1 MKIKEFFE
9 FDPQLFEDGAAMGGD
24 DGGDGKGSGADS
36 YEQPDSDLDTDPD
49 LDADGMDQ
57 EDPEADFDELIHG
70 KYKDQYQKRVNS
82 AINKRLKGSSKD
94 AETGKKI
101 MSAVAMRY
109 GMKDSDPEA
118 ILKALEDDKN
128 LLDDA
133 AAKAGLTPAQY
144 KRMMELEQEKTAR
157 ERQDERIRKEGLKE
171 QYTRQINKQVA
182 ECKKLFPGFDIEKEL
197 QNREFSDLLKAGI
210 DVTKAYKTVHM
221 DEIMSGGMKMAMQKG
236 TEKVAA
242 AVRSNARRAEEG
254 GSGSSPAVNIS
265 RDYGKMTDDEFRK
278 FREKVKNG
286 EV

>member
-1 MKIKEFFE
+1 MKIKGHFE
-9 FDPQLFEDGAAMGGD
+9 FDPQLFEDGAAIGGE
-24 DGGDGKGSGADS
+24 DGGDSKGSGADS
-36 YEQPDSDLDTDPD
+36 YEQPNSDLGVDSDPEPD
-49 LDADGMDQ
+49 GLDQ
-57 EDPEADFDELIHG
+57 EDPDADFDELIHG

-109 GMKDSDPEA
+109 GIKDSDPEA
-118 ILKALEDDKN
+118 ILSAIENDKN

-133 AAKAGLTPAQY
+133 AAKAGLTPTQY

-157 ERQDERIRKEGLKE
+157 ERQDEQNRKAQLKE
-171 QYTRQINKQVA
+171 QFSQQLNRQAA
-182 ECKKLFPGFDIEKEL
+182 ECKKLFPGFDLENEL
-197 QNREFSDLLKAGI
+197 QNKDFADLLKAGV

-236 TEKVAA
+236 TERVAA

-254 GSGSSPAVNIS
+254 GSGSSPAVSIS
-265 RDYGKMTDDEFRK
+265 KDYTKMTDDEFRE